1 MREPRT
7 ADADERDYM
16 ASAYMVGG
24 HGVHLGVTPTTAIE
38 IEDGL
43 AFGLAPTVSVV
54 VTWLTPQ
61 RISTS
66 HVVERSMRWGSD
78 IGR

>member
-16 ASAYMVGG
+16 ASAYIVGG

-61 RISTS
+61 RILRAARRRAGNASCS
-66 HVVERSMRWGSD
+66 VS
-78 IGR
+78 